1 MKPNTGTVIVSA
13 VVALAAGLGLG
24 ACGSSSK
31 SSSSSSSNASS
42 PGPTGTTAADTR
54 PISLPASLDGYR
66 DAADAMA
73 ARGTKASIVSA
84 HRKNEAAVAAATQ
97 AAYSRAYGGAASAF
111 RNYSDAGLSK
121 FPYVIAVRA
130 AAPGLTIGP
139 VQDPK
144 FLGLATPERE
154 VKAVGAVQCQIDWS
168 PPTVAGQTPA
178 PSSELVVAC
187 QRSEGRVSVFVAGG
201 GFAGPAGLA
210 ALVGLTNSAFSA
222 ASAS

>member
-1 MKPNTGTVIVSA
+1 MKPNTGTVIVST

-31 SSSSSSSNASS
+31 SSSTSSSSASS
-42 PGPTGTTAADTR
+42 PGPTSTTAGTR

-66 DAADAMA
+66 DAADVMA
-73 ARGTKASIVSA
+73 AKGAKASIISA
-84 HRKNEAAVAAATQ
+84 RRKNEAAVAAATQ

-130 AAPGLTIGP
+130 ATPGLTIGP

-154 VKAVGAVQCQIDWS
+154 VKTVGAVQCQIDWS

-187 QRSEGRVSVFVAGG
+187 QRSEGRLSVFVASG